1 MAWPARDDPNYQA
14 YKDAYNARRRKRRSD
29 AEYMARSRKRWAA
42 QKERRK
48 AAEWE
53 RRHGKES

>member
-29 AEYMARSRKRWAA
+29 PEYMARSLERWAA
-42 QKERRK
+42 QRERRK
-48 AAEWE
+48 AKELE
-53 RRHGKES
+53 NRHGKEG